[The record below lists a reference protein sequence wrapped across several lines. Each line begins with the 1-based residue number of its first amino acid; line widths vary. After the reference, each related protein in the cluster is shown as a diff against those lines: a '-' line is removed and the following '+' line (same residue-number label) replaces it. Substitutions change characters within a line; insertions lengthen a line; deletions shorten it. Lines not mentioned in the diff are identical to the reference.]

1 MELEFDRDMICGYDT
16 VADVTLCQEETLESI
31 VPDACPDIERI
42 VDVCGQATLS
52 GKQAGSGMATVSG
65 MVRVSVLYQPEGGG
79 GLRRIE
85 LGLPFTCQVEAPGL
99 TEQGVVLAA
108 PRLRCAE
115 ARPLNPRKVLL
126 RVDLAVDVTACQP
139 VQRSVCC
146 GILEGE
152 QAGICQRQYHGESY
166 ELAAVQEKP
175 FTFSDQ
181 IRLQG
186 SQSETP
192 QLLAVQ
198 AMPICSESKLIG
210 SKLIFKGLVEVSML
224 LQEAGGGLTSARESL
239 PFSQVMEI
247 PQGGEDGDC
256 QVRVELTDLRC
267 EPEQGDPRNLEVVL
281 ELLAQAQVHCR
292 RPVTLLQDVYSTS
305 CEMEVVSKAQTLCQL
320 GEQSMRTQ
328 TVRELLETGEM
339 VRGIAASRLSL
350 GQVTQSR
357 EGAQLLL
364 TAESWLTVLYLDEG
378 EQVQCLR
385 KMMPV
390 TCRLD
395 CPEGYRCTC
404 TCSCPG
410 EVFAAPAAGGIE
422 VRFSLDFHC
431 LTVSDFQ
438 VAAVEQAKLGEPRTA
453 AEGTRPSVVLR
464 LPVQGEGIW
473 EIAKAYGT
481 TMEEIIQANEL
492 EGEELPLGKMLLIP
506 GVR

>member
-1 MELEFDRDMICGYDT
+1 M
-16 VADVTLCQEETLESI
+16 
-31 VPDACPDIERI
+31 
-42 VDVCGQATLS
+42 
-52 GKQAGSGMATVSG
+52 
-65 MVRVSVLYQPEGGG
+65 
-79 GLRRIE
+79 
-85 LGLPFTCQVEAPGL
+85 
-99 TEQGVVLAA
+99 
-108 PRLRCAE
+108 
-115 ARPLNPRKVLL
+115 
-126 RVDLAVDVTACQP
+126 
-139 VQRSVCC
+139 
-146 GILEGE
+146 
-152 QAGICQRQYHGESY
+152 
-166 ELAAVQEKP
+166 
-175 FTFSDQ
+175 
-181 IRLQG
+181 
-186 SQSETP
+186 
-192 QLLAVQ
+192 
-198 AMPICSESKLIG
+198 
-210 SKLIFKGLVEVSML
+210 
-224 LQEAGGGLTSARESL
+224 
-239 PFSQVMEI
+239 
-247 PQGGEDGDC
+247 
-256 QVRVELTDLRC
+256 RVELTDLRC
-267 EPEQGDPRNLEVVL
+267 EPEQGDPRNLEVAL

-305 CEMEVVSKAQTLCQL
+305 CQMEVGSKAQTLCQF
-320 GEQSMRTQ
+320 GEQSIRTQ

-364 TAESWLTVLYLDEG
+364 TVESWLTILYLDEG

-404 TCSCPG
+404 TCTCPG

-431 LTVSDFQ
+431 LTVSTFQ

-453 AEGTRPSVVLR
+453 GEGTRPSVVLR

-473 EIAKAYGT
+473 EIAKSYGT

-506 GVR
+506 GVRG